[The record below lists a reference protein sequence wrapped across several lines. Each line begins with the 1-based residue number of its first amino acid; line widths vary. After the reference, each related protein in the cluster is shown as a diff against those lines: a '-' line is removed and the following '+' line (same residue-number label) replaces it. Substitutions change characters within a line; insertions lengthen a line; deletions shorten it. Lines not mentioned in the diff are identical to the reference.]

1 MLCYLC
7 HISEQRKTMK
17 AKMNHTAVLISK
29 TLLVTVK
36 TYKIPAPG
44 LICLGSLDE
53 MDTAQKMASTIS
65 IHVNL
70 KHKQM
75 CLFSKSIAAPS
86 QTYLHVFTMYLHL
99 IVKSCFITSKKKC
112 GEWTKQLL
120 FADIGIFILIFHFWQ
135 YRCRENARKLPLIVF
150 KGTEQT
156 YFLSFP

>member
-7 HISEQRKTMK
+7 RISEQRNKMK

-44 LICLGSLDE
+44 LIFLGSLDE

-75 CLFSKSIAAPS
+75 CVFSKSIAAPPR
-86 QTYLHVFTMYLHL
+86 TYLHVFTVYLHF
-99 IVKSCFITSKKKC
+99 IVKSYITKFYYK
-112 GEWTKQLL
+112 
-120 FADIGIFILIFHFWQ
+120 
-135 YRCRENARKLPLIVF
+135 
-150 KGTEQT
+150 
-156 YFLSFP
+156 

>member
-7 HISEQRKTMK
+7 HISEQRKKMK

-44 LICLGSLDE
+44 LIFLGSLDE

-75 CLFSKSIAAPS
+75 CLSVNRS
-86 QTYLHVFTMYLHL
+86 QRHL
-99 IVKSCFITSKKKC
+99 GHTCMC
-112 GEWTKQLL
+112 LPC
-120 FADIGIFILIFHFWQ
+120 IFISL
-135 YRCRENARKLPLIVF
+135 
-150 KGTEQT
+150 
-156 YFLSFP
+156 

>member
-1 MLCYLC
+1 MSCYLC
-7 HISEQRKTMK
+7 HISKQRKTMK
-17 AKMNHTAVLISK
+17 AKINHTAVLISK

-53 MDTAQKMASTIS
+53 MDTAPKMASTNS
-65 IHVNL
+65 IHVSL
-70 KHKQM
+70 KRKQM
-75 CLFSKSIAAPS
+75 CLFSKSIAAPPRK
-86 QTYLHVFTMYLHL
+86 YLHVFTMYLHF
-99 IVKSCFITSKKKC
+99 IVKSCFITSKNFC
-112 GEWTKQLL
+112 GEWTKQLS

>member
-7 HISEQRKTMK
+7 HISEQRK
-17 AKMNHTAVLISK
+17 KMNHTAVLISK

-44 LICLGSLDE
+44 LIFLGSLDE

-75 CLFSKSIAAPS
+75 CLFSKSIAAPPR
-86 QTYLHVFTMYLHL
+86 TYLHVFTMYLHF
-99 IVKSCFITSKKKC
+99 IVKSCFITSKK
-112 GEWTKQLL
+112 
-120 FADIGIFILIFHFWQ
+120 
-135 YRCRENARKLPLIVF
+135 NAESEPN
-150 KGTEQT
+150 
-156 YFLSFP
+156 SFCLQI